1 MQLYW
6 TQMPGQDVM
15 PSVNISGQR
24 RSQRLL
30 LDVPLVVRGESIEKQ
45 PFQEETFTIVVSAH
59 GALVVLA
66 AKVALG
72 QRLLLMNPNTWDQQ
86 EGRVAYLGSPY
97 GGLTQVGIEFTRPSP
112 EFWPISSPPDDWKPD
127 SSES

>member
-1 MQLYW
+1 
-6 TQMPGQDVM
+6 MPGQDAM
-15 PSVNISGQR
+15 PSVKISGQR

-30 LDVPLVVRGESIEKQ
+30 LDVPLVIRGQSIEKQ

-66 AKVALG
+66 AKVTLG
-72 QRLLLMNPNTWDQQ
+72 QRLLLMNSKNWDQR

-97 GGLTQVGIEFTRPSP
+97 DGLTQVGIEFMRPSP
-112 EFWPISSPPDDWKPD
+112 EFWPISSPPD
-127 SSES
+127 